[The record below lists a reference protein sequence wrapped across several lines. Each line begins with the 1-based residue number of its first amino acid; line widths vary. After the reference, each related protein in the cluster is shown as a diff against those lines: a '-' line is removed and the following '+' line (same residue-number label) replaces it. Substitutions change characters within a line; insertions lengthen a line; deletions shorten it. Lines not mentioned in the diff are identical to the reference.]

1 MIRPTTS
8 PGIRPRAT
16 GRASRT
22 AARAVLTGAV
32 LAARPAAAAA
42 DPTSTWL
49 GLPAWIWMLANLIL
63 FFGLLAYFL
72 VPPVTRYLEGRGR
85 QIREELEEARERRR
99 EAAELQAGLG
109 DKMARLE
116 AQIQEILSR
125 AESEGRKEH
134 DAILAQAEREQER
147 LLEQARSEIDHR
159 VIQARQELR
168 TYTAELAARLA
179 REDLERRVDTGERR
193 RIFRRNLAR
202 LEDSGGAEGGA
213 S

>member
-1 MIRPTTS
+1 MIRLIAS

-16 GRASRT
+16 GRAARR
-22 AARAVLTGAV
+22 AAWAVLAGAV

-72 VPPVTRYLEGRGR
+72 VPPVTRYLEGRSR

-99 EAAELQAGLG
+99 EAAELQTGLG
-109 DKMARLE
+109 DKIARLD

-125 AESEGRKEH
+125 AESEGSKEH

-202 LEDSGGAEGGA
+202 LEDAGGAEGGA